1 MEEISTVHLDAGI
14 TCDECHGPSVE
25 HLEDEMLMT
34 KPDFL
39 FGRSEVDKMCS
50 NPTCHK
56 PGGDRYIYAFQDH
69 IDTTAVKAFYN
80 KWLGRIRP
88 NGRVIT
94 AKSVCTDC
102 HGTHKIVTQI
112 ATQLEKQP
120 AEWIAAFNGRD
131 LTGWQAK
138 GNASWTVEGSRLIAK
153 PGPNG
158 AGGDL
163 WTEALYKDYR
173 LSVTF
178 RAEWPIRAGIWLRS
192 WYSMTGPR
200 VEIFES
206 KNPPAFTGSTLMTD
220 FGVLVLANLREDL
233 FNKQGWNTIAV
244 EVRGNR
250 FQVWL
255 NGEEIGAF
263 RSGEPTP
270 GQIGLHIES
279 HPKHKEAALTISEVL
294 VQRLDEPAEAAVA
307 ASPKGGPGFVPI
319 FNNRDLTGW
328 KATGGAKWTVKD
340 GTIIG
345 TQGDNNAHGDLL
357 TELTYKDFLLTV
369 TYRVQWPCNSG
380 IWFRYQSAAKAYQ
393 ADILEYKK
401 PECYS
406 GTLYCPG
413 KMFLSMNTDKT
424 LVDREGWNTMSV
436 RAEGD
441 HIQIWLNG
449 RQVADV
455 RDDTSDSG
463 RIGFQVHAGKQLAP
477 MKIIVREVLLKP
489 L

>member
-1 MEEISTVHLDAGI
+1 
-14 TCDECHGPSVE
+14 
-25 HLEDEMLMT
+25 MLR
-34 KPDFL
+34 KF
-39 FGRSEVDKMCS
+39 F
-50 NPTCHK
+50 
-56 PGGDRYIYAFQDH
+56 
-69 IDTTAVKAFYN
+69 
-80 KWLGRIRP
+80 
-88 NGRVIT
+88 
-94 AKSVCTDC
+94 
-102 HGTHKIVTQI
+102 
-112 ATQLEKQP
+112 
-120 AEWIAAFNGRD
+120 
-131 LTGWQAK
+131 
-138 GNASWTVEGSRLIAK
+138 
-153 PGPNG
+153 
-158 AGGDL
+158 
-163 WTEALYKDYR
+163 
-173 LSVTF
+173 
-178 RAEWPIRAGIWLRS
+178 
-192 WYSMTGPR
+192 
-200 VEIFES
+200 
-206 KNPPAFTGSTLMTD
+206 
-220 FGVLVLANLREDL
+220 
-233 FNKQGWNTIAV
+233 TIACMV
-244 EVRGNR
+244 I
-250 FQVWL
+250 L
-255 NGEEIGAF
+255 MLS
-263 RSGEPTP
+263 SGCEKAAENDKAVVDQTKA
-270 GQIGLHIES
+270 GL
-279 HPKHKEAALTISEVL
+279 A
-294 VQRLDEPAEAAVA
+294 
-307 ASPKGGPGFVPI
+307 PI
-319 FNNRDLTGW
+319 FNGKDLTGW

-340 GTIIG
+340 ETIIG

-413 KMFLSMNTDKT
+413 KMFLSMNTDRT